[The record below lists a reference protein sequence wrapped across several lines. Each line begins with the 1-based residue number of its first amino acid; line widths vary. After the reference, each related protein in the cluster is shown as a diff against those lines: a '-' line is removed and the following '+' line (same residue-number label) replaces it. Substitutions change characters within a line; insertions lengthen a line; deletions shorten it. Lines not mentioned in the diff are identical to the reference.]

1 MGCGRVLLAILFPP
15 LAVMDKGCG
24 SFAIVFLLSLA
35 GWIPGV
41 IAALIICQNNDA
53 PQIVN
58 VYGTAAQPVM
68 AANEVD
74 STQPTHRAMG
84 ARRPNTGLR
93 IGFSL
98 VLVIAVMLG
107 AFAAFLGDSMGQV
120 IAALKNG
127 DAKEATSIVGR
138 RFEEVFRG
146 SQPNRTPPG
155 KDVAYWGNVPAQRE
169 FKASNAAIRQLL
181 FTSDGATLVACDA
194 ENKIRVF
201 ETKTGRQIAQMPFP
215 VSGDITAG
223 ALFPNSTRIA
233 FVVYIS
239 GKSGVSL
246 WDWSS
251 GDTSALA
258 AFDERTSQYAT
269 LGYVLGIAISA
280 DGKTLVAPDGGTHL
294 HVWHWSDTSQYRPI
308 ERRFAISAAFLQ
320 PSNDIAAAGL
330 GDAITIHERQTG
342 KLKHQFKGTWAN
354 NEMATPIVAAPQ
366 DEKFFIGAGT
376 RDHTHA
382 GRIQLWRADKLLENS
397 TASSGYI
404 NNLSSSGDGKYL
416 LVSLGNGGVEIRDAQ
431 TLATLQVLTESKA
444 SGQRIFHPATL
455 SPEGKLAA
463 VGFEDGTIRLWSKQ
477 E

>member
-53 PQIVN
+53 PPIVN
-58 VYGTAAQPVM
+58 VYGAAAQQVM
-68 AANEVD
+68 PTD
-74 STQPTHRAMG
+74 SLPSTQPTHRATG
-84 ARRPNTGLR
+84 TRRPNTGLK
-93 IGFSL
+93 IGFSVL
-98 VLVIAVMLG
+98 LVIAVMLG
-107 AFAAFLGDSMGQV
+107 AFAAFLGDSASQV

-127 DAKEATSIVGR
+127 DAKEAASVVGR
-138 RFEEVFRG
+138 RFEEVFKG
-146 SQPNRTPPG
+146 SHPTRTPPR
-155 KDVAYWGNVPAQRE
+155 KDVAYWGNVPTQQE
-169 FKASNAAIRQLL
+169 FKASSAAIRQIL
-181 FTSDGATLVACDA
+181 FASNGATLVTCDS
-194 ENKIRVF
+194 EDKIRVF
-201 ETKTGRQIAQMPFP
+201 ETKTGKQVAQMSFP
-215 VSGDITAG
+215 VSGDITA
-223 ALFPNSTRIA
+223 AAIFPNSTCIA

-239 GKSGVSL
+239 GKSGISL

-269 LGYVLGIAISA
+269 LGYVLSIAISL

-330 GDAITIHERQTG
+330 GDAITIHDRQTG
-342 KLKHQFKGTWAN
+342 KLKRQFKGTWAN
-354 NEMATPIVAAPQ
+354 NEMATPLATAPQ
-366 DEKFFIGAGT
+366 DERFFIGAGN

-397 TASSGYI
+397 PTSSGYI
-404 NNLSSSGDGKYL
+404 NNFSGSGDGKYL
-416 LVSLGNGGVEIRDAQ
+416 LVSLGNGRVEIRDAQ
-431 TLATLQVLTESKA
+431 TLTPLQVLTESKA
-444 SGQRIFHPATL
+444 SDQCVLRAAAL
-455 SPEGKLAA
+455 SADGKAA
-463 VGFEDGTIRLWSKQ
+463 ALGFEDGTIRLWSK
-477 E
+477 

>member
-41 IAALIICQNNDA
+41 IAALIICQNTDT
-53 PQIVN
+53 PSVVN

-68 AANEVD
+68 AADTVI
-74 STQPTHRAMG
+74 STQPTHRATDT
-84 ARRPNTGLR
+84 RRPNNGLR

-107 AFAAFLGDSMGQV
+107 AFAAFLGDSTGQV
-120 IAALKNG
+120 IAALKTG
-127 DAKEATSIVGR
+127 DTKEAASVVGR
-138 RFEEVFRG
+138 RFEEVFNG
-146 SQPNRTPPG
+146 SKPSRTLPQKG
-155 KDVAYWGNVPAQRE
+155 AVYWGTVPTQRE
-169 FKASNAAIRQLL
+169 LKASKAAIRQLL
-181 FTSDGATLVACDA
+181 FASDGATLVTCDA

-201 ETKTGRQIAQMPFP
+201 ETKTGKQVAQMPFP

-223 ALFPNSTRIA
+223 ALFPNSTRFA
-233 FVVYIS
+233 FVVCIS

-342 KLKHQFKGTWAN
+342 KLKRQFKGTWAN
-354 NEMATPIVAAPQ
+354 NEMATPLVAAPQ

-382 GRIQLWRADKLLENS
+382 GRIQLWRADKLLENNA
-397 TASSGYI
+397 TSSGYI

-444 SGQRIFHPATL
+444 SDQRIFHPAAL
-455 SPEGKLAA
+455 SVDGKLAA